1 MILSLFFSRASQI
14 MRGVGQRC
22 SFYHNTHQRP
32 HPAASSASSTSSSNG
47 SGSPPSSVHM
57 GQLGKITIEKKI
69 GNKPWPRAKLI
80 CFYLSDSGYTTP
92 SNLTSA
98 SVNTQESAISS
109 TDSSGHS
116 SSSAS
121 STPTHGA
128 TPAASPN
135 TTPVAQIMGTN
146 YMSETLK
153 SATQV
158 QNNSV
163 PQSYTTM
170 PRHFMN
176 QRVPQVQQVQN
187 EQMSGT
193 LGISPVSLQ
202 NQAPSAVQVQHP
214 SAQLAYM
221 GTTGGTLQKVKR
233 IYL

>member
-1 MILSLFFSRASQI
+1 
-14 MRGVGQRC
+14 
-22 SFYHNTHQRP
+22 
-32 HPAASSASSTSSSNG
+32 
-47 SGSPPSSVHM
+47 
-57 GQLGKITIEKKI
+57 
-69 GNKPWPRAKLI
+69 
-80 CFYLSDSGYTTP
+80 
-92 SNLTSA
+92 
-98 SVNTQESAISS
+98 
-109 TDSSGHS
+109 
-116 SSSAS
+116 
-121 STPTHGA
+121 
-128 TPAASPN
+128 
-135 TTPVAQIMGTN
+135 MGTN

-187 EQMSGT
+187 QQMSGT

-202 NQAPSAVQVQHP
+202 NQVPSAVQVQHP